1 LILSN
6 DTIKM
11 NPPYELTTEI
21 FRLVTKISEKLG
33 EAKALHMDKPSP
45 QLRKRNKI
53 KTIHSSLKIE
63 GNTLSIDQ
71 ITAIIENKRVIGPKQ
86 DILEV
91 RNAIKV
97 YENMEH
103 FDPKSTKSFLKA
115 HQVLM
120 NGLIEKA
127 GQYRTENVGIVSG
140 NKVTHLAPPSGN
152 VDHLMSELFQYLKKS
167 DELTLIKSCVFHYEM
182 EFIHPFLDGNGRMG
196 RLWQNLILLK
206 EYSVFEYLPFETL
219 ISDNQQAYYDA
230 LGQSDQQG
238 KSTIFIEYML
248 SIINTSLDD
257 LLSFSNR
264 PLKRSDRLVY
274 FQSLRMN
281 SFSRKDYMEVFKD
294 ISTATAS
301 RDLQEGVK
309 SGVFE
314 KEGDKRNTIY
324 KLLKK

>member
-1 LILSN
+1 
-6 DTIKM
+6 M
-11 NPPYELTTEI
+11 NPPYELTTDI

-33 EAKALHMDKPSP
+33 EAKALHLDKPSP

-53 KTIHSSLKIE
+53 KKIHSSLKIE
-63 GNTLSIDQ
+63 GNTLSEDQ
-71 ITAIIENKRVIGPKQ
+71 ITAILENKRVIGSKQ

-91 RNAIKV
+91 KNAIKV
-97 YENMEH
+97 YGSLDQY
-103 FDPKSTKSFLKA
+103 DPKSAKSFLLA
-115 HQVLM
+115 HKTLM

-127 GQYRTENVGIVSG
+127 GQYRTENVGVVQG
-140 NKVTHLAPPSGN
+140 DKVAHLAPPSSN
-152 VDHLMSELFQYLKKS
+152 VDYLMGELFKYLKTTN
-167 DELTLIKSCVFHYEM
+167 ELTLIKSCVFHYEM

-230 LGQSDQQG
+230 LGKSDKAG
-238 KSTIFIEYML
+238 NSTAFIEYML
-248 SIINTSLDD
+248 TIIDASLDD

-264 PLKRSDRLVY
+264 PMKRSDRLMY
-274 FQSLRMN
+274 FKSLRKE
-281 SFSRKDYMEVFKD
+281 SFSRKDYMEVFKE

-301 RDLQEGVK
+301 RDLQEGVNL
-309 SGVFE
+309 GVFK

-324 KLLKK
+324 KLVMDK

>member
-1 LILSN
+1 
-6 DTIKM
+6 M
-11 NPPYELTTEI
+11 NPPYDLTNDI

-63 GNTLSIDQ
+63 GNTLSEDQ
-71 ITAIIENKRVIGPKQ
+71 ITAILENKPVIGSKQ

-91 RNAIKV
+91 KNAIKV
-97 YENMEH
+97 YESLDQY
-103 FDPKSTKSFLKA
+103 DPKSAKSFLLA
-115 HQVLM
+115 HKTLM

-127 GQYRTENVGIVSG
+127 GQYRTENVGVVQG
-140 NKVTHLAPPSGN
+140 DKVAHLAPTSSN
-152 VDHLMSELFQYLKKS
+152 VDYLMGELFKYLKTTN
-167 DELTLIKSCVFHYEM
+167 ELTLIKSCVFHYEM

-196 RLWQNLILLK
+196 RLWQKLILLK

-230 LGQSDQQG
+230 LGKSDKAG
-238 KSTIFIEYML
+238 NSTAFIEYML
-248 SIINTSLDD
+248 TIIDASLDD

-264 PLKRSDRLVY
+264 PLKRSDRLTY
-274 FQSLRMN
+274 FKSLRKE
-281 SFSRKDYMEVFKD
+281 SFSRKDYMEVFKE

-301 RDLQEGVK
+301 RDLQEGVNL
-309 SGVFE
+309 GVFK
-314 KEGDKRNTIY
+314 KEGDKRKTIY
-324 KLLKK
+324 KLVMDK

>member
-1 LILSN
+1 MIVS
-6 DTIKM
+6 M
-11 NPPYELTTEI
+11 NPPYELTTDI

-33 EAKALHMDKPSP
+33 EAKALHLDKPSP

-53 KTIHSSLKIE
+53 KKIHSSLKIE
-63 GNTLSIDQ
+63 GNTLSEDQ
-71 ITAIIENKRVIGPKQ
+71 ITAILENKRVIGSKQ

-91 RNAIKV
+91 KNAIKV
-97 YENMEH
+97 YGSLDQY
-103 FDPKSTKSFLKA
+103 DPKSAKSFLLA
-115 HQVLM
+115 HKTLM

-127 GQYRTENVGIVSG
+127 GQYRTENVGVVQG
-140 NKVTHLAPPSGN
+140 DKVAHLAPPSSN
-152 VDHLMSELFQYLKKS
+152 VDYLMGELFKYLKTTN
-167 DELTLIKSCVFHYEM
+167 ELTLIKSCVFHYEM

-230 LGQSDQQG
+230 LGKSDKAG
-238 KSTIFIEYML
+238 NSTAFIEYML
-248 SIINTSLDD
+248 TIIDASLDD

-264 PLKRSDRLVY
+264 PMKRSDRLMY
-274 FQSLRMN
+274 FKSLRKE
-281 SFSRKDYMEVFKD
+281 SFSRKDYMEVFKE

-301 RDLQEGVK
+301 RDLQEGVNL
-309 SGVFE
+309 GVFK

-324 KLLKK
+324 KLVMDK